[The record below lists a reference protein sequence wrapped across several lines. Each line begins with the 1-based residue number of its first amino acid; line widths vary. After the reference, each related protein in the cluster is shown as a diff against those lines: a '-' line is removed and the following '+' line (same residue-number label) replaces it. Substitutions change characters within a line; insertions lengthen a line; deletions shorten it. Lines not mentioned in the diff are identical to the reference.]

1 MTHPEV
7 FATFNDK
14 MRNCFHESINLLPTK
29 KGEREGT
36 LCPTINASKAY

>member
-7 FATFNDK
+7 FATFDDK

-29 KGEREGT
+29 ESGCEGPM
-36 LCPTINASKAY
+36 CPVINASKAY